1 MNVSTVGFL
10 TGISSSKISLPWRG
24 IFLKRIVLASGFSN
38 QRPPLRMEALM
49 SNDRLRFNVSQWL
62 ETLQGFQE
70 PRTEGQD
77 EDDLYLIKQYAR
89 LRLSSM
95 KQVRHDYKM
104 EFGEDCSI
112 NFTFDQIVM
121 KIMEKYHAE
130 SKKPVNPDMHLPRH
144 IHPIDFNSDALKNS
158 SRGAI
163 TKLIPGTVLEREY
176 HGEVYVVY
184 CRQGYYEYS
193 RRKYRTLTTIAR
205 EISGTYCSGPNFFIV
220 LEDMF
225 VEIVKEDIEERIQME
240 GREKEE
246 E

>member
-1 MNVSTVGFL
+1 
-10 TGISSSKISLPWRG
+10 
-24 IFLKRIVLASGFSN
+24 
-38 QRPPLRMEALM
+38 MEALM
-49 SNDRLRFNVSQWL
+49 SNDRLRFNLSQWL

-104 EFGEDCSI
+104 EFGEDCPI

-121 KIMEKYHAE
+121 KIMEKYHEE
-130 SKKPVNPDMHLPRH
+130 SKKPINPDMHLPRH

-176 HGEVYVVY
+176 HGEVNKILFYN
-184 CRQGYYEYS
+184 
-193 RRKYRTLTTIAR
+193 
-205 EISGTYCSGPNFFIV
+205 ISKSFLLR
-220 LEDMF
+220 LEP
-225 VEIVKEDIEERIQME
+225 
-240 GREKEE
+240 
-246 E
+246 